1 MTKQEELLVM
11 AREIVI
17 QAKADDGLPYWPIVQ
32 RGIRSGQW
40 DRGFLVRNALE
51 QLIKDRS

>member
-1 MTKQEELLVM
+1 MTDELLVI

-17 QAKADDGLPYWPIVQ
+17 KSKEETGDPYKPIVQ